1 MKKNKKISPYLSAA
15 LRNLPSV
22 AISDLSEAEI
32 LILLKNAR
40 WGNSHCFHTVQ
51 CPRCQIEH
59 KAYFI
64 SSRKQWQCKHCQHRF
79 SVKSGTIFQHTKLSL
94 KKLLLSVYYF
104 TINSKGI
111 SALNLSRYLDVQY
124 KTSWA
129 LLHKFREAVE
139 KTQDFTPLT
148 GIVHIDGC
156 YVNNYLRPRNF
167 KHRRIDRRKK

>member
-1 MKKNKKISPYLSAA
+1 MTYWLQNNKLKVDYARWTKKWKTTRKHHHFYFLHF
-15 LRNLPSV
+15 
-22 AISDLSEAEI
+22 AISLRSLFTIYLIPKYSFFLKMLVGEI
-32 LILLKNAR
+32 LYVFI
-40 WGNSHCFHTVQ
+40 TVQ

-111 SALNLSRYLDVQY
+111 SALNLSRHIGVQY
-124 KTSWA
+124 KN
-129 LLHKFREAVE
+129 VM
-139 KTQDFTPLT
+139 
-148 GIVHIDGC
+148 GITT
-156 YVNNYLRPRNF
+156 
-167 KHRRIDRRKK
+167 